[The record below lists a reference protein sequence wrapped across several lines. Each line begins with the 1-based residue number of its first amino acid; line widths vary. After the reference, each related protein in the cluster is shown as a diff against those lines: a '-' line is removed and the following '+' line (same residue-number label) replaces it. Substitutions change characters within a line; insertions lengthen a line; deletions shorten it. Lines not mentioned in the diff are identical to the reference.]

1 MIGRGKLSAL
11 KSGTGY
17 KMNESLLIW
26 LITGAVAGI
35 IFLPYFLRHS
45 RMQKASIRQRA
56 EAEELGILKAVSQ
69 YPQINTSLCIG
80 CGACVDACPEKDVLR
95 VVWGKAQI
103 VNGLR
108 CVGHGHCED
117 ACPVQAIKVGLGDIK
132 SRPDIPIL
140 SEDGET
146 SVPGLY
152 VAGELGGLSLI
163 RNAINQGR
171 EAAEAIINDK
181 MPNPSEPDVYEAAII
196 GAGPAGLSAALKLKQ
211 EGIHFVLLD
220 RQEAGGTILQYP
232 RRKLVMTT
240 PAEIPSYGTLK
251 KAEYTKEELLEI
263 WQQIIADNQI
273 PVLNGHTLQSLHKK
287 GTVFEIKTSRSVFKA
302 QKVVLALGRRG
313 TPRRL
318 GVPGED
324 LEKVSY
330 QLIDTQS
337 YNHRHILIVGG
348 GDSAVEAAIGL
359 ARQEGNTVTISYR
372 KKQFF
377 RIKKLN
383 QERIEKLI
391 SKGRILP
398 EFESTVKSIEKKSVI
413 LSSPAGEK
421 EIPNDYVFIFAGGVA
436 PFDMLKAMG
445 IKFGG
450 EAVDL
455 IAH

>member
-1 MIGRGKLSAL
+1 MIVRGNLFAL
-11 KSGTGY
+11 KSGTGSD
-17 KMNESLLIW
+17 MNESLLIW
-26 LITGAVAGI
+26 LITGAVAGL
-35 IFLPYFLRHS
+35 IFLPYFFRHS

-69 YPQINTSLCIG
+69 YPLIDTSLCIG

-146 SVPGLY
+146 SVSGLFI
-152 VAGELGGLSLI
+152 AGELGGLSLI

-171 EAAEAIINDK
+171 EAAEAIVK
-181 MPNPSEPDVYEAAII
+181 ARLPNPPEPNVYEAVII
-196 GAGPAGLSAALKLKQ
+196 GAGPAGLSAALRLKQ
-211 EGIHFVLLD
+211 EGMNFLLLD

-263 WQQIIADNQI
+263 WQQIISDNEI
-273 PVLNGHTLQSLHKK
+273 PVQNGHTLQSIHK
-287 GTVFEIKTSRSVFKA
+287 GGSVFEIKTSRSVIKA
-302 QKVVLALGRRG
+302 HKVVLALGRRG

-324 LEKVSY
+324 LKKVAY

-337 YNHRHILIVGG
+337 YNHCHILVVGG

-391 SKGRILP
+391 NKGRIIP
-398 EFESTVKSIEKKSVI
+398 EFESTVKTIGATEI
-413 LSSPAGEK
+413 LLTTPTGEK
-421 EIPNDYVFIFAGGVA
+421 QLPNDYVFIFAGGVA
-436 PFDMLKAMG
+436 PFDMLKEMG
-445 IKFGG
+445 IRFGG
-450 EAVDL
+450 EAVNL
-455 IAH
+455 SA